1 MFDEYTFSTVA
12 NDGHLVSPVVALT
25 GDAPSLLFSRKYADV
40 AALSAGDHELLRPIV
55 DPSTAEQVR
64 SMAPPADEIA
74 LVFGANGFVGAHL
87 VAELS
92 LRPGITTVYA
102 GVRSAGDSSAAER
115 FEETVAQYSITGIDL
130 AKIVVIEAVPT
141 RTNFGLDE
149 DTYLRLRGTV
159 DQVFNSASSTD
170 YDSSYLELRQ
180 DWFVSLLRVVQF
192 TLEDRRKHLTYM
204 GSIGAFIYTSP
215 EDFLRPDSW
224 WYSGYCQM
232 KWINGQLLGWLAR
245 DGVASVTLVESP
257 YVLGSTTV
265 GKDPGRVYSFWRAI
279 ELANSVGA
287 MWDGPGMNYAPVDV
301 LARVLADNA
310 LGDGT
315 LPTSCRPIRCP
326 TATPSWHRLSAWTS
340 CRGRSSRRSS
350 TARSRRRRRRPCS
363 GPTSTT
369 SSAVPTHRRSCR
381 RPSTDP
387 RGITMRSSRC
397 TCRSS
402 GSATRRRADPD
413 WSPREQKRTDTRRP
427 RSCTMSR
434 VPPQPMFL
442 ETGARYRVRVFL
454 GDFVN
459 FTLGLVYYVA
469 CATLGVLAVAIDAVL
484 RTHLYDAFVALVER
498 IDHGKET
505 AVEPS

>member
-257 YVLGSTTV
+257 YLLGSTTV

-315 LPTSCRPIRCP
+315 LPHLVPSNPVPYSNAVLASALGLDLVPWAEFKAIVDSKIP
-326 TATPSWHRLSAWTS
+326 AEKTASLLGSDVNDLI
-340 CRGRSSRRSS
+340 RRSNAPS
-350 TARSRRRRRRPCS
+350 LMPSSFDGSSWDHDALFALYLSVIQFRDATA
-363 GPTSTT
+363 
-369 SSAVPTHRRSCR
+369 
-381 RPSTDP
+381 
-387 RGITMRSSRC
+387 
-397 TCRSS
+397 
-402 GSATRRRADPD
+402 
-413 WSPREQKRTDTRRP
+413 RRP
-427 RSCTMSR
+427 R
-434 VPPQPMFL
+434 
-442 ETGARYRVRVFL
+442 
-454 GDFVN
+454 
-459 FTLGLVYYVA
+459 LV
-469 CATLGVLAVAIDAVL
+469 
-484 RTHLYDAFVALVER
+484 
-498 IDHGKET
+498 T
-505 AVEPS
+505 A

>member
-1 MFDEYTFSTVA
+1 
-12 NDGHLVSPVVALT
+12 
-25 GDAPSLLFSRKYADV
+25 
-40 AALSAGDHELLRPIV
+40 
-55 DPSTAEQVR
+55 
-64 SMAPPADEIA
+64 MAPPADEVA

-102 GVRSAGDSSAAER
+102 GVRSAGDSTATER

-130 AKIVVIEAVPT
+130 GKIVVIEAVPT
-141 RTNFGLDE
+141 QSNFGLDE
-149 DTYLRLRGTV
+149 ATYLQLRRTV

-279 ELANSVGA
+279 ELADSVGA

-301 LARVLADNA
+301 LAAVLADNA

-315 LPTSCRPIRCP
+315 LPHLVPSNPVPYSNAVLASALGLDLVPWAEFKAIVDSKIP
-326 TATPSWHRLSAWTS
+326 AEKTASLLGSDVNDLI
-340 CRGRSSRRSS
+340 RRSNAPSLMPPSFDAS
-350 TARSRRRRRRPCS
+350 TWDHDVLFALYLSVIQFR
-363 GPTSTT
+363 
-369 SSAVPTHRRSCR
+369 
-381 RPSTDP
+381 D
-387 RGITMRSSRC
+387 
-397 TCRSS
+397 
-402 GSATRRRADPD
+402 ATA
-413 WSPREQKRTDTRRP
+413 RRP
-427 RSCTMSR
+427 R
-434 VPPQPMFL
+434 
-442 ETGARYRVRVFL
+442 
-454 GDFVN
+454 
-459 FTLGLVYYVA
+459 LV
-469 CATLGVLAVAIDAVL
+469 
-484 RTHLYDAFVALVER
+484 
-498 IDHGKET
+498 T
-505 AVEPS
+505 A

>member
-1 MFDEYTFSTVA
+1 MFDDYTFTTVA
-12 NDGHLVSPVVALT
+12 NDAHLVSPVVALT
-25 GDAPSLLFSRKYADV
+25 GDAPSLLFPRKYADV

-64 SMAPPADEIA
+64 SMAPPADEVA

-102 GVRSAGDSSAAER
+102 GVRSAGDSTATER

-130 AKIVVIEAVPT
+130 GKIVVIEAVPT
-141 RTNFGLDE
+141 QSNFGLDE
-149 DTYLRLRGTV
+149 ATYLQLRRTV

-279 ELANSVGA
+279 ELADSVGA

-301 LARVLADNA
+301 LAAVLADNA

-315 LPTSCRPIRCP
+315 LPHLVPSNPVPYSNAVLASALGLDLVPWAEFKAIVDSKIP
-326 TATPSWHRLSAWTS
+326 AEKTASLLGSDVNDLI
-340 CRGRSSRRSS
+340 RRSNAPSLMPPSFDAS
-350 TARSRRRRRRPCS
+350 TWDHDVLFALYLSVIQFR
-363 GPTSTT
+363 
-369 SSAVPTHRRSCR
+369 
-381 RPSTDP
+381 D
-387 RGITMRSSRC
+387 
-397 TCRSS
+397 
-402 GSATRRRADPD
+402 ATA
-413 WSPREQKRTDTRRP
+413 RRP
-427 RSCTMSR
+427 R
-434 VPPQPMFL
+434 
-442 ETGARYRVRVFL
+442 
-454 GDFVN
+454 
-459 FTLGLVYYVA
+459 LV
-469 CATLGVLAVAIDAVL
+469 
-484 RTHLYDAFVALVER
+484 
-498 IDHGKET
+498 T
-505 AVEPS
+505 A